1 MLVLPF
7 SDAGTVYRTISQ
19 SHPFLFLMLVGLH
32 YPSVVVAAGCRN
44 VSGGFDKEIGY

>member
-32 YPSVVVAAGCRN
+32 YPISQCHVDCQD
-44 VSGGFDKEIGY
+44 FGYKHARRVE